1 MKKKIAIIIQK
12 LNGGGAERAASNLSI
27 LLSDKYEVHLI
38 VFNGE
43 KATYPK
49 EGKLHELGLP
59 PSSLLFGKAVTM
71 LRRIKAVRRI
81 KKQENI
87 ICSISLLEGAN
98 IVNVLSRNNERVL
111 TSIRNHL
118 STAYRNQG
126 AIRRSISLHLTRFIA
141 KRSDQ
146 VVCVAQD
153 VADDLRSNF
162 GVPEKKLATVY
173 NVCDGNMLF
182 DLAGGQR
189 INLGPQ
195 SVITMGRMTTQK
207 GQWHLIRA
215 FKKVIQTQ
223 PQATLYLLG
232 EGELEKE
239 QQQLAKDLGI
249 AEQVKFM
256 GYIQS
261 PHAYIV
267 GATLFVLP
275 SNFEGMSNVLL
286 EALGCGKACI
296 ACDCHSGS
304 REVLSPGRATP
315 TVYKQLEYA
324 PFGVLTPVCGYGQRN
339 ATEPLTREEEML
351 AEGIIRLL
359 EDEPLRKHYETKGLE
374 RVRDFSPEAILRE
387 WEKVI
392 EA

>member
-27 LLSDKYEVHLI
+27 FLGERYEVHII
-38 VFNGE
+38 VFDG
-43 KATYPK
+43 AQISYPV
-49 EGKLHELGLP
+49 EGKIHDLNLP
-59 PSSLLFGKAVTM
+59 PMHSLWGKLRVLFK
-71 LRRIKAVRRI
+71 RI
-81 KKQENI
+81 KKVKCIKAKENI
-87 ICSISLLEGAN
+87 VCSISLMDGAN
-98 IVNVLSRNNERVL
+98 LVNVLSRKRDRVISSVRVHMS
-111 TSIRNHL
+111 TSRL
-118 STAYRNQG
+118 KKG
-126 AIRRSISLHLTRFIA
+126 WISRQLQIQFMRFIA

-189 INLGPQ
+189 INLGSQ

-304 REVLSPGRATP
+304 REVLSPGCATP

-359 EDEPLRKHYETKGLE
+359 EDEPLRKHYETKGFE